1 MFLLSTLFTSILL
14 SGFSSAAPHQH
25 EKRQIVDVAS
35 LNVSTTSIVAAAVNI
50 TTSVISS
57 TNISTFDYVI
67 VGGGTAGLVMAAR
80 LSENPAFQVA
90 LIEAGDSYE
99 VVNPIYSTT
108 PGLDGVG
115 VGASPSS
122 TNSIDWNF
130 VTQPQSCLNN
140 RKVHYARGK
149 CLGGR

>member
-1 MFLLSTLFTSILL
+1 MFLSTLFTTIVL

-25 EKRQIVDVAS
+25 EKRQTVDVAS
-35 LNVSTTSIVAAAVNI
+35 LNVTVSAVAATTANI
-50 TTSVISS
+50 STTSVISS
-57 TNISTFDYVI
+57 LNISTFDYVI
-67 VGGGTAGLVMAAR
+67 IGGGTAGLVMASR
-80 LSENPAFQVA
+80 LSENPALQIAV
-90 LIEAGDSYE
+90 IEAGGSYE
-99 VVNPIYSTT
+99 VNNPVYSTT

-115 VGASPSS
+115 IGASPSS

-140 RKVHYARGK
+140 RQVHYARGK

>member
-1 MFLLSTLFTSILL
+1 MFLSSLFAVVAL

-25 EKRQIVDVAS
+25 EKRQTIDIASLNVTVSSVVS
-35 LNVSTTSIVAAAVNI
+35 LNVSTTS
-50 TTSVISS
+50 VINL
-57 TNISTFDYVI
+57 NISTFDYVI
-67 VGGGTAGLVMAAR
+67 IGGGTAGLVMANR
-80 LSENPAFQVA
+80 LSQNPAVQVA
-90 LIEAGDSYE
+90 LIEAGGSYE
-99 VVNPIYSTT
+99 TNNPIFSTT

-115 VGASPSS
+115 VGADPSS

-140 RKVHYARGK
+140 REVHYARGK